1 MRSVADHS
9 HSFTVR
15 MASFL
20 KCMPAELLAAMGNMV
35 DSSQGVVL
43 LAAQTLDVEATSR
56 APCSQRGSAAESTQH
71 HHQYQINEVPMED
84 TDDMILSDS
93 TAVSLPWKLVD

>member
-1 MRSVADHS
+1 
-9 HSFTVR
+9 
-15 MASFL
+15 
-20 KCMPAELLAAMGNMV
+20 MPAELLAATGNMV

-56 APCSQRGSAAESTQH
+56 APCSQRESAAESTQH
-71 HHQYQINEVPMED
+71 HHQDQINEVPMED